1 VFTGCRRPGPGWI
14 QAAAGSLRLT
24 SLAPF
29 FYTALAAYGIGSD
42 SRRFGRKPQDIRIPR
57 MTKIVDLH
65 HYRTQMVEERT
76 FGPWR
81 KRFGETYNVKT
92 CLTELS
98 DKTLYF
104 LARPG
109 EHCAVA
115 YYEAIMGVLD
125 LGPAAKFD
133 YLPSEEQMRVVDIHL
148 FLADQLRFEM
158 MRRLTWLDALACQK
172 ISIVEMIRDFEM
184 LKTMCRNNPPQL
196 ASFHPAYKSYQNLTA
211 RDKEVFIRQ
220 LLREAL
226 EEFPKRF
233 EK

>member
-1 VFTGCRRPGPGWI
+1 
-14 QAAAGSLRLT
+14 LT
-24 SLAPF
+24 RQQPF
-29 FYTALAAYGIGSD
+29 FILLLLRSELAFVLDDLAENIRMSGS
-42 SRRFGRKPQDIRIPR
+42 R

-65 HYRTQMVEERT
+65 HYRTQMVEQRA
-76 FGPWR
+76 FGPWQ

-92 CLTELS
+92 CLGELS

-104 LARPG
+104 LAQPG
-109 EHCAVA
+109 EHCSIA
-115 YYEAIMGVLD
+115 YYEAIMGVLG

-133 YLPSEEQMRVVDIHL
+133 YLPSEEQMKVVDIHL

-158 MRRLTWLDALACQK
+158 MRRLTWLDALSCQK
-172 ISIVEMIRDFEM
+172 ISIVEMIRDFDGV
-184 LKTMCRNNPPQL
+184 KANCRANPPKL
-196 ASFHPAYKSYQNLTA
+196 APSHPGYKSYQNLAA

-233 EK
+233 